1 MGRVPAATR
10 PPGFQS
16 CWQPHCSRLQTDL
29 RLTLS
34 AVRMI
39 SERLRSSTTVQCLKR
54 RRSHRSVMCTSAVKG
69 TLTHPAHVWML
80 PSAKFPWGRS
90 GWTSSPCYW
99 LAVVGMQWNSKWWE
113 TQWDICGGIVLSCS
127 FIALLGLKPKQGC
140 ISKFVLMETL
150 NKTSYTAKNGERNVR
165 IATKLAT
172 LALIVGQKHHIGV
185 EAKSLS

>member
-1 MGRVPAATR
+1 
-10 PPGFQS
+10 
-16 CWQPHCSRLQTDL
+16 
-29 RLTLS
+29 
-34 AVRMI
+34 MI
-39 SERLRSSTTVQCLKR
+39 SEGLRSSTTVQCLKR
-54 RRSHRSVMCTSAVKG
+54 RGNHKSVMCTSAVKG

-113 TQWDICGGIVLSCS
+113 TQWDICGGFVLSCS

-150 NKTSYTAKNGERNVR
+150 NKTSYTTKNGERNVR
-165 IATKLAT
+165 IATTLAT
-172 LALIVGQKHHIGV
+172 LALIVGLKHHIGV
-185 EAKSLS
+185 ESKVTQLMKRRDGKMEKYIFSNICILLVTFEEGGVVIITMLH